1 MSIPFT
7 QSLQSLHTDHG
18 RFSLGGIGLA
28 LVLLLLWGAW
38 FFTPSLAVYT
48 NGALARLTRS
58 GDLVATFPSQAYAQ
72 LRPGQAALIYPA
84 HRSNAPDRAL
94 PATVL
99 EVEFN
104 GKGDTVEVR
113 LYPESTLDLDA
124 LFANG
129 VTGHATIE
137 TETISPA
144 VLLMR
149 TTGQFVETPPVSL
162 SPQQ

>member
-1 MSIPFT
+1 MSIPFM
-7 QSLQSLHTDHG
+7 QSLQSLRADHG
-18 RFSLGGIGLA
+18 RFALGGIGLA
-28 LVLLLLWGAW
+28 LVLLLLWGGW

-48 NGALARLTRS
+48 NGNLIRLTRS
-58 GDLVATFPSQAYAQ
+58 GDLVATFPAQAYAQ
-72 LRPGQAALIYPA
+72 LRPGQAARIYPA
-84 HRSNAPDRAL
+84 QSSATALTL

-99 EVEFN
+99 EVELN
-104 GKGDTVEVR
+104 GKGDAVEVR

-129 VTGHATIE
+129 VTGAATVE